1 MGVNADAI
9 CDARLEARNALK
21 TLLVARLIRADGR
34 EAPCRIR
41 NLSST
46 GMMIETACPLS
57 PDMAISI
64 ELRGARF
71 AGSIMWVRDGQAGL
85 HFAAPIEVDHVLGE
99 VRLAAGRQDQPRAPR
114 FHIGRPARI
123 SRDGRLSDV
132 LIEDLSQSG
141 ARLCMAEPPAPGSAF
156 TLLIPGLPT
165 LPCRTRWVE
174 TDCFGALFHGI
185 LPYYQLAEWLE
196 SEAAFGEQ
204 GAAHTASSG
213 SDGDEALHQ

>member
-9 CDARLEARNALK
+9 PEARFESRNTLK

-57 PDMAISI
+57 PDMPIVI

-71 AGSIMWVRDGQAGL
+71 VGSVMWAHGGEAGL
-85 HFAAPIEVDHVLGE
+85 RFAAPIEVDHVLGE
-99 VRLAAGRQDQPRAPR
+99 VRLAAGRQDRPRAPR
-114 FHIGRPARI
+114 FHIGRLVRI
-123 SRDGRLSDV
+123 NRDGRLSDV

-141 ARLCMAEPPAPGSAF
+141 ARLRMAEPPARGSAF

-174 TDCFGALFHGI
+174 VDCFGALFHGI
-185 LPYYQLAEWLE
+185 LPYHQLADWLE
-196 SEAAFGEQ
+196 GEAAHGEH
-204 GAAHTASSG
+204 GAAHPPSDG
-213 SDGDEALHQ
+213 SDGTETLHQ